1 MKKIFLFIV
10 IASVSISSIAQGNS
24 QGKGNDKSKDKNKNE
39 QQNPNSNSSQKGYE
53 KNQPKKVTS
62 AFYRDYPGASNVTW
76 SKYKGDYTATFSNG
90 PWRSTAV
97 YHANGERRD
106 TRTPL
111 TRKQLPGTIWDKIFK
126 RDNLV
131 PVEYIQIE
139 SPSNPGLIFRIVS
152 TNKKAYYYDQNGNKV
167 SYNY

>member
-1 MKKIFLFIV
+1 M
-10 IASVSISSIAQGNS
+10 VSFSLGMMAQGNGNGNG
-24 QGKGNDKSKDKNKNE
+24 QGKSKDKSKNE
-39 QQNPNSNSSQKGYE
+39 QVHPHSNASQKGYE
-53 KNQPKKVTS
+53 INQPKKVTS
-62 AFYRDYPGASNVTW
+62 AFYRDYPGASNVSW

-97 YHANGERRD
+97 YHANGQRRD

-131 PVEYIQIE
+131 PIEYVQIE
-139 SPSNPGLIFRIVS
+139 RPSNPANIFRIVS
-152 TNKKAYYYDQNGNKV
+152 TNNKVYYYDQNGNKV
-167 SYNY
+167 SYSY